1 MKIRTIILISFAIVA
16 LIELFSNNHALEIE
30 ESKLLSHVISNI
42 EAEIEN
48 QTEDKAEKSQN
59 SDANSE
65 EKNITISSSPN
76 YKKGNRFFLCLGRRK
91 RDIVNTFMA

>member
-48 QTEDKAEKSQN
+48 QTEDKAEKSQKL
-59 SDANSE
+59 DATSE
-65 EKNITISSSPN
+65 ETISSSPN